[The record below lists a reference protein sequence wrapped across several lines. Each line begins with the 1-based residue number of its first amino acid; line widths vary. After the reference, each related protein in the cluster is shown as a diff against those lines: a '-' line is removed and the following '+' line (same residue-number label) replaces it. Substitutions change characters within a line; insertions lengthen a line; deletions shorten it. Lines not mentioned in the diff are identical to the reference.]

1 MELSSSVLRLAW
13 AAVEETS
20 PRDLLTM
27 SDSMVV
33 KLLLQHVDRN
43 ILLSSEEV
51 GALSSYLNSKVLLI
65 RDLAEARLRLT
76 PQTARS
82 ISASC

>member
-20 PRDLLTM
+20 PRDLLTL
-27 SDSMVV
+27 SDRMLV
-33 KLLLQHVDRN
+33 KCLLQRVDRN
-43 ILLSSEEV
+43 ILLSGEEV
-51 GALSSYLNSKVLLI
+51 GALSNYLDSKVSLI
-65 RDLAEARLRLT
+65 RDLAESRLRLT

-82 ISASC
+82 ISAC